1 MALEAKARGK
11 LKQSAIGLLVFFT
24 VAVFGVACTKTAVR
38 PNPRVTLPS
47 TAPDNLPQQLAS
59 HFSALEQRH
68 HFTGYVLV
76 ATQGSVVFERGDGP
90 VDLSTQKEPTAQT
103 QFQIGSLT
111 KQFVVAA
118 ILVLV
123 DQGKLDLSVKIG
135 SYMPNL
141 AEPARDLTIHQL
153 LSNTSGIAAAPFAEG
168 ATQQLLGP
176 ATRADLLATFVG
188 KPLRFEPGSKFEY
201 SNSGFLLLGVLIEQ
215 VTGTSA
221 ASFFAQHLFKKA
233 EMTHTF
239 LPEQGDFQQIR
250 NQHPGDHFAV
260 GYRRMPSGTL
270 EPHQEAFDMSVI
282 FTAGAMV
289 STAQDLFKWT
299 EALYSGRLFSPHLVD
314 KMATANLNY
323 YCYGIYERILTNGM
337 VAYSHSGG
345 IFGFHS
351 YLLVVPD
358 SQTTVVIL
366 SNDENQYIGRF
377 GEQLAVIAAGESVPL
392 PTAITPKPRDL
403 AQFDGTY
410 IGQYLGNPI
419 ELELEAER
427 HQLHL
432 VRPNGS
438 KTPLSA
444 EDKDRFYAQA
454 SRATYTFIRTDKDT
468 IPALIFEVDGIP
480 IMQLQKKTQ

>member
-1 MALEAKARGK
+1 MKR
-11 LKQSAIGLLVFFT
+11 SAIGLLLVFT
-24 VAVFGVACTKTAVR
+24 ATVFGVAA
-38 PNPRVTLPS
+38 PPS
-47 TAPDNLPQQLAS
+47 TVHENLPQQLAS
-59 HFSALEQRH
+59 HFSALEKRH

-76 ATQGSVVFERGDGP
+76 ATQGGVVFERGDGP
-90 VDLSTQKEPTAQT
+90 ADLSTQKETTAQT

-123 DQGKLDLSVKIG
+123 DQGKLDLSVEIG
-135 SYMPNL
+135 SYMPDL

-188 KPLRFEPGSKFEY
+188 EPLRFEPGSRFEY

-215 VTGTSA
+215 ITGRSA
-221 ASFFAQHLFKKA
+221 ASFFAQHLFEKA

-250 NQHPGDHFAV
+250 NQHAGGQFAV

-289 STAQDLFKWT
+289 STAHDLHKWT
-299 EALYSGRLFSPHLVD
+299 EALYSGRLFSPQLVD
-314 KMATANLNY
+314 KMTTENLHN
-323 YCYGIYERILTNGM
+323 YCYGIYERTLTNGM

-358 SQTTVVIL
+358 NQTTVVIL

-377 GEQLAVIAAGESVPL
+377 GEELAVIATGQTVPL
-392 PTAITPKPRDL
+392 PTPITPTARDL
-403 AQFDGTY
+403 AQFTGNY

-419 ELELEAER
+419 EFKLEAER
-427 HQLHL
+427 HQLYL
-432 VRPNGS
+432 VRPNGN
-438 KTPLSA
+438 KTPLFA
-444 EDKDRFYAQA
+444 EDENRFYAQA
-454 SRATYTFIRTDKDT
+454 SRATYAFIRTDEDT
-468 IPALIFEVDGIP
+468 ITALNLEVDGIP
-480 IMQLQKKTQ
+480 IMQLQKETQ

>member
-1 MALEAKARGK
+1 MKR
-11 LKQSAIGLLVFFT
+11 SAIGLLFVFAAT
-24 VAVFGVACTKTAVR
+24 VFGVAYTKTAVG

-47 TAPDNLPQQLAS
+47 AADDNLPQQLGS
-59 HFSALEQRH
+59 HFSELEQRH
-68 HFTGYVLV
+68 QFTGYVLV
-76 ATQGSVVFERGDGP
+76 ATQGSVVFERGDGST
-90 VDLSTQKEPTAQT
+90 DLSTQKEPTAQT

-153 LSNTSGIAAAPFAEG
+153 LSNTSGIATAPFAEG

-188 KPLRFEPGSKFEY
+188 EPLRFEPGSKFEY
-201 SNSGFLLLGVLIEQ
+201 SNSGFLLLGALIEQ
-215 VTGTSA
+215 ITGRSA
-221 ASFFAQHLFKKA
+221 ESFFAEHLFEKA
-233 EMTHTF
+233 EMTGSF

-250 NQHPGDHFAV
+250 NQHTGGDFAV

-289 STAQDLFKWT
+289 STAQDLFLWT
-299 EALYSGRLFSPHLVD
+299 EALYSGKLFSPQLVD
-314 KMATANLNY
+314 KMTTANLNH

-351 YLLVVPD
+351 YLLVAPD
-358 SQTTVVIL
+358 NQTTVVIL

-377 GEQLAVIAAGESVPL
+377 GEELAVIAAGQTVPL
-392 PTAITPKPRDL
+392 PTATTPTPRDL
-403 AQFDGTY
+403 AQFAGTY

-419 ELELEAER
+419 EFTLKAER

-438 KTPLSA
+438 KTPLFA
-444 EDKDRFYAQA
+444 EDENRFYAQA

-468 IPALIFEVDGIP
+468 ITALNIEVDGIP
-480 IMQLQKKTQ
+480 IMQLPKESQ